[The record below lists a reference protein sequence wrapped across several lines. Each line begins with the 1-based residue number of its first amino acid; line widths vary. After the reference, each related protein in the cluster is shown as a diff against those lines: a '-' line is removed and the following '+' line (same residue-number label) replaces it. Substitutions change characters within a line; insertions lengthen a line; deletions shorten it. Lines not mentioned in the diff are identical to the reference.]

1 LCLYSSRDSDLV
13 KAPLNMRVQLAIFVA
28 LLGLAAL
35 LWAGR
40 ERVTDAFAAYTGRG
54 GTVADQGPTKRPSAQ
69 PVVVEPVRRAEDLVQ
84 VEAIATARA
93 KRFVTLYP
101 EAPGQVVEIAVTTG
115 THIKRGE
122 IILLLDAQAETLA
135 VDVARSKYADAQ
147 RQMKRAEDLLQS
159 NVNSNARVED
169 AATQVAQARF
179 ELLRTEDALADRTL
193 TAPFDG
199 VVGIPKVGLGDRV
212 TMDTP
217 VITIDDRTAL
227 FVEIQ
232 VAEQY
237 VSRLRQGQ
245 SVPARTPS
253 FADREFEGTV
263 AQIDSRV
270 DPTTRAVMVRAMLDN
285 KADLLRPG
293 MSFAVTLSLPGKTYP
308 TVSELALQW
317 RKGESFVWVIADGKA
332 ERVVVRSVKRL
343 NSKILVDGNL
353 SEGDLVVV
361 EGVHRLR
368 PGSAVS
374 YTPPASSQTSEN

>member
-1 LCLYSSRDSDLV
+1 ML
-13 KAPLNMRVQLAIFVA
+13 KAPLNMRVQLTVFII

-40 ERVTDAFAAYTGRG
+40 ERVTEAFAAYTGRSS
-54 GTVADQGPTKRPSAQ
+54 ADIERGLPKRPSTQ
-69 PVVVEPVRRAEDLVQ
+69 PVVVEAVRHAEDLVV

-101 EAPGQVVEIAVTTG
+101 EAPGQVVEIAVKTG

-122 IILLLDAQAETLA
+122 IILLLDAQSETLA
-135 VDVARSKYADAQ
+135 VDTARSKYADAK
-147 RQMKRAEDLLQS
+147 RQMQRAEDLLQS

-169 AATQVAQARF
+169 AATQVAQARL
-179 ELLRTEDALADRTL
+179 ELLRTQDALADRTL

-199 VVGIPKVGLGDRV
+199 VVGIPKVELGDRV

-227 FVEIQ
+227 YVEIQ
-232 VAEQY
+232 VPEQY
-237 VSRLRQGQ
+237 VSRLREGQ
-245 SVPARTPS
+245 NVPARTPS
-253 FADREFEGTV
+253 FADRVFEGTV
-263 AQIDSRV
+263 TQIDSRI

-285 KADLLRPG
+285 QDDLLRPG
-293 MSFAVTLSLPGKTYP
+293 MSFAVKLALPGKRYP
-308 TVSELALQW
+308 SVSELALQW
-317 RKGESFVWVIADGKA
+317 RKGESFVWVVRDDKA

-343 NSKILVDGNL
+343 NSTILVDGL
-353 SEGDLVVV
+353 ISEGDLVVV

-374 YTPPASSQTSEN
+374 YTPPTSSQTSEN